1 MTTFTLKAPLA
12 VESAPT
18 IGDALHRGSAH
29 LREAGVGT
37 GNIEAALLLSMA
49 TGLDRLG
56 LINHMSRELSAGE
69 LAEFEALINR
79 RSTREPLQHITGK
92 TEFMGLEFEV
102 SPAVLVPRPDTEI
115 LVEAVLDLEEAE
127 GAREGVLIADVG
139 TGSGAIAVSLASYL
153 KYARVVAVELSSEA
167 ALVAEANI
175 ARHQVGDRVE
185 LVLGDGLGP
194 LKAHAGAITYL
205 VSNPPYIPQEDIP
218 GLEPEVRDFEPR
230 MALTP
235 PGDDPLVWYR
245 RFAAEAGALLAPDG
259 VLAVEV
265 GIHQAQPVKALLE
278 AHGWQ
283 DLSVRSDLGGIERV
297 VVARRP

>member
-1 MTTFTLKAPLA
+1 MTTFTMNDT
-12 VESAPT
+12 PT

-29 LREAGVGT
+29 LREAGVGS
-37 GNIEAALLLSMA
+37 GNLEAALLLSRA

-56 LINHMSRELSAGE
+56 LINYMSRELSVAE
-69 LAEFEALINR
+69 LEAFEGLINR
-79 RSTREPLQHITGK
+79 RSKREPLQHITGS

-115 LVEAVLDLEEAE
+115 LVEAVLDLEEGE
-127 GAREGVLIADVG
+127 GARESVLIADVG

-153 KYARVVAVELSSEA
+153 KYAQVIAIELSPEA
-167 ALVAEANI
+167 AEVAKANI
-175 ARHQVGDRVE
+175 ARHGVGDRVE
-185 LVLGDGLGP
+185 LVLGDGLAP
-194 LKAHAGAITYL
+194 LAPYAGKLTYL

-235 PGDDPLVWYR
+235 PGDDPLVWYK
-245 RFAAEAGALLAPDG
+245 RFAAEAGALLAPGG

-265 GIHQAQPVKALLE
+265 GIHQAEPVKALLE
-278 AHGWQ
+278 ANGWQ
-283 DLSVRSDLGGIERV
+283 DISVHSDLGRIERV
-297 VVARRP
+297 LIARQG